1 VSRRAAAPEATPR
14 ADPRQALLDAAERL
28 LVEVGYAGITTRGLA
43 AEAGVNHGLVH
54 YYFGS
59 MENLFAETLER
70 YTVRLVERQRALYGA
85 DVPFID
91 KWRTAMWYLDQD
103 LGSGYQKVWLE
114 LQAMAWNRPELRS
127 RVAAV
132 NREWRA
138 VLTEA
143 FGRAMQEY
151 GMDGATFGV
160 DAIVSLVMTFN
171 QGLILERHSGIFDGH
186 QELLAA
192 IDLWLQGLDEGR
204 RS

>member
-1 VSRRAAAPEATPR
+1 
-14 ADPRQALLDAAERL
+14 
-28 LVEVGYAGITTRGLA
+28 
-43 AEAGVNHGLVH
+43 
-54 YYFGS
+54 
-59 MENLFAETLER
+59 M
-70 YTVRLVERQRALYGA
+70 RLVERQRALYGA